1 MWRID
6 CFKTVKGAISIQYPF
21 NKQNDLESGLE
32 DAYKDKELLEFSQY
46 SWRES
51 VCIFYSITSVLY

>member
-6 CFKTVKGAISIQYPF
+6 CFKTVKGAIPIQYPF

-51 VCIFYSITSVLY
+51 VCIFYSITLVLY